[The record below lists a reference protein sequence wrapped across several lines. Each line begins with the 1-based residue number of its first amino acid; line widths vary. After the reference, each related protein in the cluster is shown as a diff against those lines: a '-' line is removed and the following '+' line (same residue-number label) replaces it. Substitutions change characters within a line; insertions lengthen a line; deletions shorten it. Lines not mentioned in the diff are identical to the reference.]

1 MRIAA
6 IATIA
11 TLALF
16 AGAAQAQVHCWTTK
30 EGKREC
36 GDNPPAGAK
45 TKEIATPAGGGG
57 TAAPAAPAAPAD
69 GGGKAAAKKG
79 TPEQEFQKR
88 QAEAQKAREKE
99 QKAQEQA
106 DAKQANCNS
115 ARQALQSLE
124 SGQRLSRIDK
134 DGERY
139 FLDEQQIAAETARAR
154 EVVQKNCN

>member
-11 TLALF
+11 TLALL
-16 AGAAQAQVHCWTTK
+16 AGASQAQVQCWTTK

-36 GDNPPAGAK
+36 GDNPPPGAK
-45 TKEIATPAGGGG
+45 TTAIATPPGGGG
-57 TAAPAAPAAPAD
+57 AAPPAAPAD
-69 GGGKAAAKKG
+69 SGAKAAKKG

-88 QAEAQKAREKE
+88 QAEAQKAREKD

-106 DAKQANCNS
+106 QAKQENCNS
-115 ARQALQSLE
+115 ARQALQALE

-134 DGERY
+134 NGERY
-139 FLDEQQIAAETARAR
+139 FLDEQQIAAETERAR
-154 EVVQKNCN
+154 DVVKKNCN